1 MAEATDGNM
10 AMVMSSVTSIVAM
23 YISLL
28 IIKEVADVAQ
38 IDVTNDT
45 VFGPVYTGL
54 GSTVST
60 VFTMLGLAL
69 FVMPAAYILRLLNY
83 AF

>member
-1 MAEATDGNM
+1 MAEGSDSNM
-10 AMVMSSVTSIVAM
+10 QMVMSSVTSIVAM

-28 IIKEVADVAQ
+28 IIKEVADVSN
-38 IDVTNDT
+38 IDANDT
-45 VFGPVYTGL
+45 TFYPIFTNL
-54 GSTVST
+54 GQVVNT

>member
-28 IIKEVADVAQ
+28 IIKSVSDVADIPA
-38 IDVTNDT
+38 NDT
-45 VFGPVYTGL
+45 TFYPIFQGL
-54 GSTVST
+54 GSTVNT

>member
-1 MAEATDGNM
+1 MAEIGQDGNM
-10 AMVMSSVTSIVAM
+10 QMVMSSVTAIVAM
-23 YISLL
+23 YIGLL
-28 IIKEVADVAQ
+28 IIKEVADVSE
-38 IDVTNDT
+38 IDENSTFYET
-45 VFGPVYTGL
+45 FESLTT
-54 GSTVST
+54 TVST

>member
-1 MAEATDGNM
+1 MANILEKYG
-10 AMVMSSVTSIVAM
+10 
-23 YISLL
+23 
-28 IIKEVADVAQ
+28 IKEVADVSSFDA
-38 IDVTNDT
+38 NDT
-45 VFGPVYTGL
+45 TFYPIFTNL
-54 GSTVST
+54 GQVVNT

>member
-1 MAEATDGNM
+1 MVQAQDGNL

-28 IIKEVADVAQ
+28 IIKEVSDVSE
-38 IDVTNDT
+38 IDANDT
-45 VFGPVYTGL
+45 TFYPIFTGL